1 MMKYTVHPKKKKA
14 IKGSTVKVNDKRRIF
29 AADEEE
35 DDIFGPGMDEINDD
49 EDFNDTLD
57 DVADTVSDIQDVVE
71 EVEQDDIDIEV
82 DNNITNHYIAEC
94 DTCHGVFISAMIKSD
109 QVVEKISGVCPL
121 CEKETDQYLKWII
134 EDAAQSD
141 EE

>member
-1 MMKYTVHPKKKKA
+1 MKYTVHPKKKKA
-14 IKGSTVKVNDKRRIF
+14 VKGSTVKVTDRRRIF
-29 AADEEE
+29 AADEEDE
-35 DDIFGPGMDEINDD
+35 EMFGPGMDEINDD
-49 EDFNDTLD
+49 DDFNDTLD

-71 EVEQDDIDIEV
+71 EVEEDDVDIEV
-82 DNNITNHYIAEC
+82 DNNISNHYIAEC

-121 CEKETDQYLKWII
+121 CEKETDQWLKWLIV
-134 EDAAQSD
+134 DAKASQ